1 MTRISKITDDNEIIE
16 LTADLI
22 ESAFTVIKYYYF
34 ND

>member
-16 LTADLI
+16 LTADLV
-22 ESAFTVIKYYYF
+22 ELAFTVIKYYYF